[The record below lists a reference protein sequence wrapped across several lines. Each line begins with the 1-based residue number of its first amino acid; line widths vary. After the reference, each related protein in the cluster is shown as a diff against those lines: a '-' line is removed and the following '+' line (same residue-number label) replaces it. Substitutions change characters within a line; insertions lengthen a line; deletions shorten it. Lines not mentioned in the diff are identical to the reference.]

1 MAPYHSDFSLSL
13 KDLILTRL
21 LYNIESELVIL
32 LTGAKHKSEAEF
44 DIHVNEARLVGISWD
59 VIQVI
64 PRGKLLSGM
73 KKNYNNVKASKE
85 EFSLK
90 NVNEYVIPMLK
101 KDHDNINEQISLGK
115 IDKQFELQN
124 NAKEREIAIVL
135 FAAELLDTNTVSD
148 KTYERTKQVLDGQ
161 DSVLVE
167 ITAIIG
173 YYSYVAYTLNVFKIS
188 T

>member
-1 MAPYHSDFSLSL
+1 M
-13 KDLILTRL
+13 
-21 LYNIESELVIL
+21 
-32 LTGAKHKSEAEF
+32 
-44 DIHVNEARLVGISWD
+44 NEARVAGISWD

-64 PRGKLLSGM
+64 PRG
-73 KKNYNNVKASKE
+73 NVTASKE

-90 NVNEYVIPMLK
+90 NVNEYVIPMLN

-115 IDKQFELQN
+115 IN

-135 FAAELLDTNTVSD
+135 FAAELLDTNTSD
-148 KTYERTKQVLDGQ
+148 ETYERTKQVLDGQ

>member
-1 MAPYHSDFSLSL
+1 MTPYHSDFSLSL
-13 KDLILTRL
+13 KDLILILTRL

-44 DIHVNEARLVGISWD
+44 DIHVNEARVAGISWD

-64 PRGKLLSGM
+64 PRG
-73 KKNYNNVKASKE
+73 NVTASKE

-101 KDHDNINEQISLGK
+101 KDHDNININEQIRLGK
-115 IDKQFELQN
+115 TAY

-135 FAAELLDTNTVSD
+135 FAAELLDTSTVSD
-148 KTYERTKQVLDGQ
+148 ETYERTKQVLDGQ

>member
-1 MAPYHSDFSLSL
+1 M
-13 KDLILTRL
+13 
-21 LYNIESELVIL
+21 
-32 LTGAKHKSEAEF
+32 
-44 DIHVNEARLVGISWD
+44 NEARVAGISWD

-64 PRGKLLSGM
+64 PRG
-73 KKNYNNVKASKE
+73 NVTASKE

-90 NVNEYVIPMLK
+90 NVNEYVIPMLN

-115 IDKQFELQN
+115 IN

-148 KTYERTKQVLDGQ
+148 ETYERTKQVLDGQ